1 MRWKAV
7 AVGLLGAAA
16 VAAAA
21 PALLR
26 ADDKGYLAGAVPDTL
41 AILPPPPAAGSLRDQ
56 ADRETFRQTRRLK
69 DSPRWTIARL
79 DNEKDELLEDQACA
93 LGVAITEKTAPL
105 TAALIERVRRDAKAV
120 VDPPKDHYRRKRPY
134 LVDKGPTCVPQAPD
148 LAASPDYPSG
158 HSTYGWAVGLI
169 LAELAPDRAAPIL
182 VRARAYGES
191 RLVCGVHSLSAVEA
205 GRTNGAILVAA
216 LHGSPEFRRDLEA
229 ARAEIAAARKAAPA
243 PDGAACAKE
252 AQVLTA
258 Y

>member
-1 MRWKAV
+1 MKWKAV

-16 VAAAA
+16 VAAGA

-26 ADDKGYLAGAVPDTL
+26 ADDRGYLADAIPDTL

-56 ADRETFRQTRRLK
+56 ADRETFRKTRGLK
-69 DSPRWTIARL
+69 DSPRWTLARA
-79 DNEKDELLEDQACA
+79 DNDKDELLEDQACA
-93 LGVAITEKTAPL
+93 LGVAINDKTAPL
-105 TAALIERVRRDAKAV
+105 TTALIERVRRDAKAV

-134 LVDKGPTCVPQAPD
+134 LVDDGPTCVPQAPD

-158 HSTYGWAVGLI
+158 HATYGWAVGLI

-191 RLVCGVHSLSAVEA
+191 RLVCGVHNLSAVEA
-205 GRTNGAILVAA
+205 GRTNGAVLVAA
-216 LHGSPEFRRDLEA
+216 LHGSAEFRRDLDA
-229 ARAEIAAARKAAPA
+229 ARAEIAAARKAAAP

-252 AQVLTA
+252 AELFA
-258 Y
+258 DY